1 MKDKKILFAIL
12 GIIIIIF
19 VILIFYIK
27 VSKVKED
34 FEGGAEYNEE
44 QLSNF
49 DFKII
54 ALNEKVK
61 SKIID
66 IEKLKIAIKEYIYKN
81 GLVEASEAKYIT
93 YAENNKKMTLKFQL
107 NNKENTKLVVTFD
120 LNGDNYEIFSY

>member
-27 VSKVKED
+27 VSKIKED